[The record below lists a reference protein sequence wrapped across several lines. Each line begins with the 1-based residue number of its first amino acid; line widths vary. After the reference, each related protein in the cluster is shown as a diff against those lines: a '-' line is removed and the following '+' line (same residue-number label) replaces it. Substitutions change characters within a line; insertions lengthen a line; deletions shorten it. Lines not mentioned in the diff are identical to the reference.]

1 MRNAIKLLKGQWR
14 DFMLSGIGG
23 VSLPKNPESI
33 NL

>member
-23 VSLPKNPESI
+23 GIFAKES
-33 NL
+33 